1 MKFSTKRLTLISK
14 RFNTLLLLVLLAA
27 YLSEA
32 SGQLPADSNAINLHD
47 ATNRLAKA
55 RPLIFR
61 QPDSVSLLVL
71 PIEKVILK
79 EGDASIK
86 AEYFNVRG
94 LMCWQ
99 ANQPEQSI
107 IWFKKT
113 LQLPLSEALTNA
125 FAEAANNTGALY
137 RRQGLADSARV
148 YLNLA
153 LETDIAR
160 NNTRGINK
168 TLYDLGTM
176 EMNIGHYELAYQ
188 NLVAALRSQEKTN
201 DSSFRL
207 YTLTALGNLHFFLGN
222 NPKAKEYYLDALN
235 MARHIGDSSQKVLLL
250 SNLSAIID
258 DSINLEQANRY
269 AREGLIMALKSNDYN
284 SLVAFYGNLANAYMK
299 QNKTDSSLIYYEK
312 GLEYS
317 TKANN
322 QYLVNNF
329 HLQMARAIQQLGK
342 NNEAYDLYRLG
353 FKSAARIDNLTGM
366 RDALMGMAVIDSLRG
381 DYRRSL
387 MHFTE
392 GTKWNDSIQKTESNN
407 RISELEIKY
416 ETERKERIIEELESK
431 DHYNKLLRLVGILF
445 TTAAII
451 VLSLLALLYRKQK
464 LIGLHRVAILKK
476 ERIHAREMLN
486 NNRKE
491 LTAHVLSLAK
501 AEEVIRNT
509 NTQINHLIPKV
520 DSETSEQLNTLISN
534 LRGSQNSQK
543 LWREFEQRFDE
554 LNNGFI
560 NKLLLQYPSLSPT
573 EIRMCALLRL
583 QLSTKDL
590 AELTQRS
597 PRTIEYTRTN
607 IRRKMGLSSTDNL
620 LTKLW
625 SIE

>member
-1 MKFSTKRLTLISK
+1 
-14 RFNTLLLLVLLAA
+14 
-27 YLSEA
+27 
-32 SGQLPADSNAINLHD
+32 
-47 ATNRLAKA
+47 
-55 RPLIFR
+55 
-61 QPDSVSLLVL
+61 
-71 PIEKVILK
+71 
-79 EGDASIK
+79 
-86 AEYFNVRG
+86 
-94 LMCWQ
+94 
-99 ANQPEQSI
+99 
-107 IWFKKT
+107 
-113 LQLPLSEALTNA
+113 
-125 FAEAANNTGALY
+125 
-137 RRQGLADSARV
+137 
-148 YLNLA
+148 
-153 LETDIAR
+153 
-160 NNTRGINK
+160 
-168 TLYDLGTM
+168 
-176 EMNIGHYELAYQ
+176 
-188 NLVAALRSQEKTN
+188 
-201 DSSFRL
+201 
-207 YTLTALGNLHFFLGN
+207 
-222 NPKAKEYYLDALN
+222 
-235 MARHIGDSSQKVLLL
+235 
-250 SNLSAIID
+250 
-258 DSINLEQANRY
+258 
-269 AREGLIMALKSNDYN
+269 
-284 SLVAFYGNLANAYMK
+284 
-299 QNKTDSSLIYYEK
+299 
-312 GLEYS
+312 
-317 TKANN
+317 
-322 QYLVNNF
+322 
-329 HLQMARAIQQLGK
+329 
-342 NNEAYDLYRLG
+342 LYRLG

-366 RDALMGMAVIDSLRG
+366 REALMGMAVIDSLRG

-476 ERIHAREMLN
+476 EQIHAREMLN

-534 LRGSQNSQK
+534 LRSSQNSQK

-560 NKLLLQYPSLSPT
+560 NKLLLQYPGLSPT